1 MERVLCAA
9 AAGLLAV
16 AAITVGASA
25 GPVAPGEVKID
36 DGKITKSLTGQP
48 GSAVK
53 GREWFANRKL
63 GNCLACHNNSDMAK
77 EEQFHG
83 EVAPSLDGVADRWD
97 EAHLRAIVVNAK
109 KALKPDTLM
118 PAFYRDSGFTRP
130 LKGFEGKAILTADQV
145 EDIVAY
151 LKTLK

>member
-1 MERVLCAA
+1 MKRVLCAA

-25 GPVAPGEVKID
+25 GPVAPGEVKIA
-36 DGKITKSLTGQP
+36 DGKIAASLTGKP
-48 GSAVK
+48 GNAVK

-63 GNCLACHNNSDMAK
+63 GNCLACHNNPDLSK

-83 EVAPSLDGVADRWD
+83 EVGPSLEGVAGRWD
-97 EAHLRAIVVNAK
+97 EAQLRGIVVNAK
-109 KALKPDTLM
+109 QSLNPDTLM
-118 PAFYRDSGFTRP
+118 PAFYRDSGFERP
-130 LKGFEGKAILTADQV
+130 LKGFDGKSILTAEQV

-151 LKTLK
+151 LMTLK